1 MPTDS
6 LPPEVHRVRSKLA
19 DGTVVF
25 YFSLRG
31 RKGTGFYK
39 STDRLPRE
47 PEFHL
52 AYAAAMEAAMP
63 KSGNYRTENLV
74 DDYISSPN
82 FARLRP
88 RTQKDYRLWLDR
100 FSKEFGEDPVAM
112 FEEWESLSE
121 VNDWRDTWK
130 GSPKQYDYAG
140 TVVTI
145 VLNWAV
151 RRGKLRHHHCS
162 FDKVYK
168 ADRAH
173 ITWKPEFIEKFL
185 AVAPD
190 NIARVLI
197 AATETGLR
205 PADLVKLRRFNVET
219 LDSGNRRL
227 RIPTNKRGR
236 FAHIPVTDKMAEIID
251 TALPGQE
258 YILTNPSG
266 KPWTERYVSQRLS
279 HWKNKAGLTEEA
291 LGYSLH
297 MHDCRGTATTKL
309 LEAGADAFE
318 LATVFG
324 WDLRYATQMIEIY
337 AVVGGD
343 KTDKILEMVQQAEKN
358 AARTKM

>member
-1 MPTDS
+1 MPSDS
-6 LPPEVHRVRSKLA
+6 LPPEVHRVKAKLA
-19 DGTVVF
+19 DGSVMY

-31 RKGTGFYK
+31 RKSSGFYK
-39 STDRLPRE
+39 SPHRLPHE
-47 PEFHL
+47 AEFHA
-52 AYAAAMEAAMP
+52 AYAAAIEAAAP
-63 KSGNYRTENLV
+63 KRNGYMANDLV
-74 DDYISSPN
+74 DDYIASPN
-82 FARLRP
+82 FMRLKP

-100 FSKEFGEDPVAM
+100 FAKEFGDDPVQM
-112 FEEWESLSE
+112 FAEWESLSE
-121 VNDWRDTWK
+121 VNDWRDAWK
-130 GSPKQYDYAG
+130 DSPKQYDYAG

-145 VLNWAV
+145 LLNWAIK
-151 RRGKLRHHHCS
+151 RGKLKRHHCS

-185 AVAPD
+185 SLAPD
-190 NIARVLI
+190 NIGRVLV

-205 PADLVKLRRFNVET
+205 PADLVQLRRFNVET

-227 RIPTNKRGR
+227 RIPTQKRGV
-236 FAHIPVTDKMAEIID
+236 FAHIPVTEKMADIID
-251 TALPGQE
+251 TALAGQE

-266 KPWTERYVSQRLS
+266 KPWTERYASQRLS

-309 LEAGADAFE
+309 LEAGADAFQ
-318 LATVFG
+318 LASVFG
-324 WDLRYATQMIEIY
+324 WNLRYATQMIEVY

-343 KTDKILEMVQQAEKN
+343 KTDMILQLVQRAEKN
-358 AARTKM
+358 AART